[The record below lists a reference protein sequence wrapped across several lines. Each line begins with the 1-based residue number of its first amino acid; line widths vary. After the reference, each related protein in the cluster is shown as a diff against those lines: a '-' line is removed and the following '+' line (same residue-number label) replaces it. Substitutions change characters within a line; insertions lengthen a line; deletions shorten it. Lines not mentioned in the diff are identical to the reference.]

1 MTLAW
6 VWTPQAGLGEMI
18 REALASLG
26 VRAEVISEASLPEAG
41 VGGGP
46 ALAVLDAD
54 VAPLDDLKALTASLR
69 AQNPRPRLVLLLP
82 EDAEDGIGEAL
93 APDLTLGKPFYLPD
107 FLAAVEGWLGR
118 GAPSPEKQHLPR
130 QTRRTLP
137 PRPPWLRDV
146 AVAAQHLARLSLETA
161 AQAAALATTEGRLWA
176 YAGELPQP
184 AAEELARLA
193 AHYWET
199 GGGSDFA
206 RFLRLEAVQQDYLLY
221 ATGVTADLV
230 LALVFDVQ
238 VPFSRI
244 RAQAGRLA
252 EALTHEHPPAEAQE
266 TDEAG
271 ESPAA
276 PASPSRPESAPLP
289 EGALP
294 LPPADTLAAPVS
306 PAHPAP
312 QSGEAE
318 AASPTPDAD
327 LPPEAYE
334 PLFDEV
340 PPPEP
345 PTPPPPAAPPAPQEA
360 VAPVTPGV
368 EVAEAPLPAAS
379 SPLQPQPSDTPE
391 ATLPAA
397 LPIHAAVA
405 YACVLIPRFP
415 QHHLAGDLARDL
427 SQWLPQIATA
437 LGWRLLHLAVRPDH
451 LQWVVQ
457 APPETSPAAVL
468 RAVREHTS
476 RRIFAAYP
484 RLAEI
489 NIGDDFWAPG
499 YLLLSQN
506 RPIPADTIAAF
517 IAAARRHQ
525 GLANT

>member
-1 MTLAW
+1 MTRA
-6 VWTPQAGLGEMI
+6 VVFTPQAGLGELL
-18 REALASLG
+18 RESLASRG
-26 VRAEVISEASLPEAG
+26 VEATVLSEIPVEATPAEEA
-41 VGGGP
+41 P
-46 ALAVLDAD
+46 ALLVVDGD
-54 VAPLDDLKALTASLR
+54 VAPPEQVLACANAFRQRNADLRVVLLAPEATVPPALT
-69 AQNPRPRLVLLLP
+69 
-82 EDAEDGIGEAL
+82 AL
-93 APDLTLGKPFYLPD
+93 APDLTLPKPFYLPD
-107 FLAAVEGWLGR
+107 FLAAVAGWFGEA
-118 GAPSPEKQHLPR
+118 APLPAAPPAR
-130 QTRRTLP
+130 ALP
-137 PRPPWLRDV
+137 PRPPWLSDV
-146 AVAAQHLARLSLETA
+146 AMAAQYLTRLSLETA
-161 AQAAALATTEGRLWA
+161 AQAAALVTTDGQLWA

-193 AHYWET
+193 AHYWEA
-199 GGGSDFA
+199 GEGVDFV

-230 LALVFDVQ
+230 LAMLFDVR

-244 RAQAGRLA
+244 RAQAGHLA
-252 EALTHEHPPAEAQE
+252 EALTRDRPPGETETPASSEAPPARHLQ
-266 TDEAG
+266 
-271 ESPAA
+271 P
-276 PASPSRPESAPLP
+276 PPLP
-289 EGALP
+289 EDALP
-294 LPPADTLAAPVS
+294 LPDEPLVAAP
-306 PAHPAP
+306 PAESTVVPAAESAP
-312 QSGEAE
+312 AE
-318 AASPTPDAD
+318 AVGGD

-415 QHHLAGDLARDL
+415 QHRLAGDLARDL

-437 LGWRLLHLAVRPDH
+437 MGWRLVHLAVRADH
-451 LQWVVQ
+451 LQWIAQ
-457 APPETSPAAVL
+457 TPPETSPAEVL
-468 RAVREHTS
+468 RTVRRETS
-476 RRIFAAYP
+476 RRIFATYP
-484 RLAEI
+484 RLAEL
-489 NIGDDFWAPG
+489 NISGDFWAPG

-506 RPIPADTIAAF
+506 RPIAADTIAAF

-525 GLANT
+525 GLTP